1 MVKKILTSAIIAFL
15 LAGCGSSG
23 GGGSGSATESQTP
36 QEEVPGLETG
46 GEVAGTDGN
55 ANGVRDDID
64 DYITQHYSNDQQKNA
79 LLQFAKVMQDSLV
92 VDTSDTAAVQA
103 IDGRDS
109 RALHCVFV
117 AFGDPSSENPSTAWH
132 KIRSLTTNTKDRL
145 EAYLKFN
152 HALDGTTST
161 LSEGDTCG
169 DANPTSVNKDLV
181 IAFFNG
187 IVTTKQDGKDDVEYL
202 KSFYGATT
210 GSGKN
215 IGYELVYNDS
225 LAFYQDVINLFEGW
239 AGEGNY
245 ELFFDKLNGSD
256 SWSTAFSLAAAAWLG
271 AVTTKASKDILSL
284 LDNPPRNISDTHK
297 TKISGWLNGGKKVV
311 FVAQSHGNI
320 FANIAYDYANSPSVK
335 VVHVA
340 PVSVETRGAHVLA
353 EQDLIVGAIKVSLFF
368 SGKSLPASTQDI
380 PEYKNRPAGAN
391 DKKDISGHGF
401 IEIYINTALDI
412 SSSVRARIN
421 EAISSL
427 SL

>member
-15 LAGCGSSG
+15 LAGCGSS
-23 GGGSGSATESQTP
+23 SATESQTP

-55 ANGVRDDID
+55 KNGVRDDID
-64 DYITQHYSNDQQKNA
+64 DYITQHYSNEQQKNA
-79 LLQFAKVMQDSLV
+79 LLQFAKVMQDSLA

-117 AFGDPSSENPSTAWH
+117 AFGDSSSENPSTAWH

-187 IVTTKQDGKDDVEYL
+187 IVTTKQDGKDNVEYL

-210 GSGKN
+210 GNGKN

-225 LAFYQDVINLFEGW
+225 LAFYQDVIKLFEGW

-256 SWSTAFSLAAAAWLG
+256 SWSITLEVAAKAALWLT
-271 AVTTKASKDILSL
+271 AVTSKASKDILPL
-284 LDNPPRNISDTHK
+284 LDNPPKSISDTHK

-311 FVAQSHGNI
+311 FVAQSYGNI
-320 FANIAYDYANSPSVK
+320 FANAAYDYFNSPSVK

-340 PVSVETRGAHVLA
+340 PVSVGTRGAHVLA
-353 EQDLIVGAIKVSLFF
+353 EQDLIVVAIKVSLFF
-368 SGKSLPASTQDI
+368 SGKSLPASTQAI

-427 SL
+427 GL